1 MGITEARKSAK
12 FSISIFKIESLEK
25 VFRGNR
31 CHEKQKLGIVEQD
44 FYTGAVI
51 LNAEKYDFFTNI
63 N

>member
-1 MGITEARKSAK
+1 MGIIEARESAK

-44 FYTGAVI
+44 F
-51 LNAEKYDFFTNI
+51 
-63 N
+63 